1 MQTTPPSG
9 GIGYLMTRILG
20 VDPGL
25 THTGYG
31 IIEHVGNHLS
41 FVNAGTISPKPKEPL
56 AVRLRHLSSELTN
69 TIETYKPES
78 LAIEQTFVSANGAST
93 LKLGQARGALL
104 LTLAQTGLD
113 IGEYAPNT
121 IKKTIAG
128 SGHADKSQM
137 LTMVKM
143 LLPGCNTTQA
153 DAIDALA
160 IAICHAHHQH

>member
-1 MQTTPPSG
+1 
-9 GIGYLMTRILG
+9 MTRILG

-31 IIEHVGNHLS
+31 VIEYTNNQLT
-41 FVNAGTISPKPKEPL
+41 FIAAGTISTKAKEPL
-56 AVRLRHLSSELTN
+56 AGRLKHLSSELTKV
-69 TIETYKPES
+69 IDTYKPQAF
-78 LAIEQTFVSANGAST
+78 AIEQTFVSVNGSST

-104 LTLAQTGLD
+104 LTLAQHATI

-121 IKKTIAG
+121 IKKSLSG

-137 LTMVKM
+137 LTMIKM
-143 LLPGCNTTQA
+143 LLPSCNTTQS

-160 IAICHAHHQH
+160 IAICHAHHM